1 MNHILGL
8 STITYNFKMYGWYS
22 NTQQKNICERLEM
35 ETAAM
40 HSPKIM
46 HPYIY
51 YIDKDDNIVLVTEVN
66 KGSKINFE
74 DAISLGE
81 LKKFY
86 MASETP
92 LILLNLD

>member
-1 MNHILGL
+1 
-8 STITYNFKMYGWYS
+8 MYGWYS

-35 ETAAM
+35 QAAAR
-40 HSPKIM
+40 HFPKRT

-51 YIDKDDNIVLVTEVN
+51 YIDMQDKIVLVTEVN
-66 KGSKINFE
+66 KGNKINFE

-92 LILLNLD
+92 LILLKLD

>member
-1 MNHILGL
+1 
-8 STITYNFKMYGWYS
+8 MYGWYS
-22 NTQQKNICERLEM
+22 KTQQKKICERLEM

-40 HSPKIM
+40 HFPKRT

-51 YIDKDDNIVLVTEVN
+51 YIDIQDKIVLVTEVN
-66 KGSKINFE
+66 KGNKIIFE

-92 LILLNLD
+92 LKLD

>member
-1 MNHILGL
+1 
-8 STITYNFKMYGWYS
+8 MYGWYS
-22 NTQQKNICERLEM
+22 ETQQKNICDRLEM
-35 ETAAM
+35 EIAARR
-40 HSPKIM
+40 SPKRT

-66 KGSKINFE
+66 KGNKINFE

-92 LILLNLD
+92 LKLD